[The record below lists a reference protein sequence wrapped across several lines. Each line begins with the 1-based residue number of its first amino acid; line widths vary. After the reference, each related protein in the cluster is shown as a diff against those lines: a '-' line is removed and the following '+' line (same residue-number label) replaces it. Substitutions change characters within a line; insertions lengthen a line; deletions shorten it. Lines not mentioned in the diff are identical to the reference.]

1 MFMKYSLTCMLLCFQ
16 LSLLSPK
23 HNLRGN
29 RSTNLSADPDMRE
42 QGERLHEAKIFAVGE
57 NLNNVS
63 YCNFPFQ
70 IELFPNLP
78 AARVQQR
85 GCSFLFT

>member
-1 MFMKYSLTCMLLCFQ
+1 MFMKYSLACMLLCFQ

-42 QGERLHEAKIFAVGE
+42 QGKHFMKSKYAVGE
-57 NLNNVS
+57 NFAIWLK
-63 YCNFPFQ
+63 
-70 IELFPNLP
+70 
-78 AARVQQR
+78 
-85 GCSFLFT
+85 